1 MAKIILIDDDP
12 QVRSVLAGFLKIG
25 NHQVVEAENG
35 QQGLYLL
42 SLEQPDLI
50 ITDIVMPQT
59 DGFELIMA
67 LAKQEKPQRIIAISG
82 GSRSMQKEMLIGMA
96 QSMPVNKVLEKP
108 VSCEILLAAVEEA
121 LISPPPR
128 TLNE

>member
-35 QQGLYLL
+35 QQGLQHL
-42 SLEQPDLI
+42 SHEQPDLI
-50 ITDIVMPQT
+50 ITDIVMPET

-67 LAKQEKPQRIIAISG
+67 LANKEPPLRVIAISG
-82 GSRSMQKEMLIGMA
+82 GSRGLQQEMLIGVA
-96 QSMPVNKVLEKP
+96 QSMPVNKVLAKP
-108 VSCEILLAAVEEA
+108 VSCEVLLAAVEDA
-121 LISPPPR
+121 LTSPPPR
-128 TLNE
+128 TLNR